1 MSVLLMCLLWSSLP
15 RFSRAIRATVVG
27 LLVAIFS
34 CGRQLCWPASHSL
47 RTLSCCRSA
56 VICLCALTEE
66 TWGLDWSPDEV
77 EAFKELYITHGKD
90 FRAIAQHLPQ
100 RTPAEAMMF
109 YYRCGAGRA

>member
-1 MSVLLMCLLWSSLP
+1 
-15 RFSRAIRATVVG
+15 
-27 LLVAIFS
+27 
-34 CGRQLCWPASHSL
+34 
-47 RTLSCCRSA
+47 
-56 VICLCALTEE
+56 VICALCAAAAPAEE

-109 YYRCGAGRA
+109 YYRWVCGCVFWGGGIAWGREGEGR